1 MKKFYLFLAAAAAMT
16 LSVQAQQ
23 LSAQIDL
30 GGYENIDEDGNG
42 GDVYNGGAL
51 DDAPINFY
59 LNNSAAQ
66 MIYTADDLAEMFDGK
81 VNPKITKLS
90 YKFYNIGAFEACPRA
105 IKVYA
110 QEIEEGAFAKDE
122 EGDFNYFDFNE
133 NNLVAQFDFEEDF
146 MDYYYMAGEFIID
159 LSNAPIAVTEG
170 KNLLITIVAEGD
182 EATGSGDDVT
192 FFVDNSRSKRVMAY
206 GNDRATFA
214 DYMETD
220 DFPKATT
227 TLSSATNMNLP
238 VTLIDY
244 IYEEEAQPQDYYLTG
259 AFNNW
264 GQDGNENIK
273 FEANED
279 GELAASVDLPA
290 GENDGENGFKVIAYA
305 EDGSTVWYGGEDA
318 NNVHYFEI
326 TDDLLGGELS
336 LFPGDGY
343 ANLIVKEAGK
353 YDLILKE
360 AEASAASGAPAKAPA
375 AGLKLI
381 VKKSEEVP
389 TAVTDLSVDDIAGV
403 QYVNLAGQVSAAP
416 FQGVNIMVTT
426 MKDGS
431 KRAIKVVK

>member
-1 MKKFYLFLAAAAAMT
+1 MKKFYLLLIAVAAMT
-16 LSVQAQQ
+16 MTVQAQK
-23 LSAQIDL
+23 SAQIDL
-30 GGYENIDEDGNG
+30 GGFAQIDEYGDGGNL
-42 GDVYNGGAL
+42 YNGGAL

-192 FFVDNSRSKRVMAY
+192 FFVDNSRSKRVMAF
-206 GNDRATFA
+206 GNDRITF
-214 DYMETD
+214 DDFVMSD

-244 IYEEEAQPQDYYLTG
+244 TYEEVQDYFLTG

-279 GELAASVDLPA
+279 GDLAASVDLPA
-290 GENDGENGFKVIAYA
+290 GENNGENGFKIITVGD
-305 EDGSTVWYGGEDA
+305 DGKLVWYGGQDD
-318 NNVHYFEI
+318 NQVGYFEI
-326 TDDLLGGELS
+326 GEDLLNVGLS
-336 LFPGDGY
+336 LFPGDDY
-343 ANLIVKEAGK
+343 ANLIVVEAGK

-360 AEASAASGAPAKAPA
+360 ATVRAPSGAPAKSPA
-375 AGLKLI
+375 SRLQLT
-381 VKKSEEVP
+381 VKKAETI
-389 TAVTDLSVDDIAGV
+389 TAVTDINVENIASVK
-403 QYVNLAGQVSAAP
+403 YVNLAGQVSATP
-416 FQGVNIMVTT
+416 FDGVNIQVTT

-431 KRAIKVVK
+431 MKAVKVIR

>member
-1 MKKFYLFLAAAAAMT
+1 MKKFYLFLVAAAAMT

-30 GGYENIDEDGNG
+30 GGYEDIDDNS
-42 GDVYNGGAL
+42 DMYNGGAL
-51 DDAPINFY
+51 DDAPVNFY

-66 MIYTADDLAEMFDGK
+66 MIYKAEDLADMFDGK

-90 YKFYNIGAFEACPRA
+90 YKFYNMGAFQAYPRF

-122 EGDFNYFDFNE
+122 DGDFNYFDFDE
-133 NNLVAQFDFEEDF
+133 SDLVAQFDYEEDF
-146 MDYYYMAGEFIID
+146 MDYFYEVGELVID
-159 LSNAPIAVTEG
+159 LANSPISVTEG

-182 EATGSGDDVT
+182 EATDSGEDVT
-192 FFVDNSRSKRVMAY
+192 FFVDNSRSKRVMAF
-206 GNDRATFA
+206 GNDRITF
-214 DYMETD
+214 DDFVMSD

-227 TLSSATNMNLP
+227 TLSSATNMSLP

-264 GQDGNENIK
+264 GQNGNENIK

-279 GELAASVDLPA
+279 GDLAASVELPD
-290 GENDGENGFKVIAYA
+290 GNNDGENGFKVISYA

-318 NNVHYFEI
+318 NNAHFFKVDEG
-326 TDDLLGGELS
+326 LLGAELS
-336 LFPGDGY
+336 LYPGNDY
-343 ANLIVKEAGK
+343 VNLIVEKGGK
-353 YDLILKE
+353 YNLILKE
-360 AEASAASGAPAKAPA
+360 ASASAASGAPAKAPA

-381 VKKSEEVP
+381 VTKAEELP
-389 TAVTDLSVDDIAGV
+389 TAVTDLTVENIASV

-416 FQGVNIMVTT
+416 FKGVNIMVTT

-431 KRAIKVVK
+431 KKAVKVVK

>member
-1 MKKFYLFLAAAAAMT
+1 MKKFYLLLIAVAAMT
-16 LSVQAQQ
+16 MTVQAQK
-23 LSAQIDL
+23 SAQIDL
-30 GGYENIDEDGNG
+30 GGFAQIDEYGDGGNL
-42 GDVYNGGAL
+42 YNGGAL

-159 LSNAPIAVTEG
+159 LSKAPIAVTEG

-192 FFVDNSRSKRVMAY
+192 FFVDNSRSKRVMAF
-206 GNDRATFA
+206 GNDRITF
-214 DYMETD
+214 DDFVMSD

-244 IYEEEAQPQDYYLTG
+244 TYEEVQDYFLTG

-264 GQDGNENIK
+264 GRDGNENIK

-279 GELAASVDLPA
+279 GDLAASVDLPA
-290 GENDGENGFKVIAYA
+290 GENNGENGFKIITVGD
-305 EDGSTVWYGGEDA
+305 DGKLVWYGGQDD
-318 NNVHYFEI
+318 NQVGYFEI
-326 TDDLLGGELS
+326 GEDLLNVGLS
-336 LFPGDGY
+336 LFPGDDY
-343 ANLIVKEAGK
+343 ANLIVVEAGK

-360 AEASAASGAPAKAPA
+360 AAASAASGAPAKAPA

-381 VKKSEEVP
+381 VTKAEEVP

-403 QYVNLAGQVSAAP
+403 HYVNLAGQVSAAP

>member
-30 GGYENIDEDGNG
+30 GGYEDIDDSS
-42 GDVYNGGAL
+42 DLYNGGAL
-51 DDAPINFY
+51 DDAPVNFA

-66 MIYTADDLAEMFDGK
+66 MIYTAEDLADMFDGK

-90 YKFYNIGAFEACPRA
+90 YKFYNIGAFQAYPRF

-110 QEIEEGAFAKDE
+110 QEIEEGAFVKDE
-122 EGDFNYFDFNE
+122 DGDFNYFDFDE
-133 NNLVAQFDFEEDF
+133 SDFVAQFDYEEDF
-146 MDYYYMAGEFIID
+146 MDYFYEVGELVID
-159 LSNAPIAVTEG
+159 LANSPISVTEG

-192 FFVDNSRSKRVMAY
+192 FFVDNSRSKRVMAF
-206 GNDRATFA
+206 GNDRITF
-214 DYMETD
+214 DDFVMSD

-244 IYEEEAQPQDYYLTG
+244 IYEEEAQPQDYFLTG

-264 GQDGNENIK
+264 GRDGNENIK

-279 GELAASVDLPA
+279 GDLAASVDLPA
-290 GENDGENGFKVIAYA
+290 GENNGENGFKIITVGD
-305 EDGSTVWYGGEDA
+305 DGKLVWYGGQDD
-318 NNVHYFEI
+318 NHVGYFEI
-326 TDDLLGGELS
+326 GEDLLNVGLS
-336 LFPGDGY
+336 LFPGDDY
-343 ANLIVKEAGK
+343 ANLIVVEAGK

-360 AEASAASGAPAKAPA
+360 ATVRAPSGAPAKSPA
-375 AGLKLI
+375 SRLQLT
-381 VKKSEEVP
+381 VKKAETI
-389 TAVTDLSVDDIAGV
+389 TAVTDINVENIASVK
-403 QYVNLAGQVSAAP
+403 YVNLAGQVSATP
-416 FQGVNIMVTT
+416 FDGVNIQVTT

-431 KRAIKVVK
+431 MKAVKVIR

>member
-1 MKKFYLFLAAAAAMT
+1 MT

-290 GENDGENGFKVIAYA
+290 GENDGENGYCLCRGRK
-305 EDGSTVWYGGEDA
+305 
-318 NNVHYFEI
+318 H
-326 TDDLLGGELS
+326 
-336 LFPGDGY
+336 
-343 ANLIVKEAGK
+343 
-353 YDLILKE
+353 
-360 AEASAASGAPAKAPA
+360 
-375 AGLKLI
+375 
-381 VKKSEEVP
+381 
-389 TAVTDLSVDDIAGV
+389 
-403 QYVNLAGQVSAAP
+403 
-416 FQGVNIMVTT
+416 
-426 MKDGS
+426 
-431 KRAIKVVK
+431 RVVRR

>member
-1 MKKFYLFLAAAAAMT
+1 MKKFYLLLIAVAAMT
-16 LSVQAQQ
+16 MTVQAQK
-23 LSAQIDL
+23 SAQIDL
-30 GGYENIDEDGNG
+30 GGFAQIDEYGDGGNL
-42 GDVYNGGAL
+42 YNGGAL

-192 FFVDNSRSKRVMAY
+192 FFVDNSRSKRVMAF
-206 GNDRATFA
+206 GNDRITF
-214 DYMETD
+214 DDFVMSD

-244 IYEEEAQPQDYYLTG
+244 TYEEVQDYFLTG

-264 GQDGNENIK
+264 GRDGNENIK

-279 GELAASVDLPA
+279 GDLAASVDLPA
-290 GENDGENGFKVIAYA
+290 GENNGENGFKIITVGD
-305 EDGSTVWYGGEDA
+305 DGKLVWYGGQDD
-318 NNVHYFEI
+318 NQVGYFEI
-326 TDDLLGGELS
+326 GEDLLNVGLS
-336 LFPGDGY
+336 LFPGDDY
-343 ANLIVKEAGK
+343 ANLIVVEAGK

-360 AEASAASGAPAKAPA
+360 ATVRAPSGAPAKSPA
-375 AGLKLI
+375 SRLQLT
-381 VKKSEEVP
+381 VKKAETI
-389 TAVTDLSVDDIAGV
+389 TAVTDINVENIASVK
-403 QYVNLAGQVSAAP
+403 YVNLAGQVSATP
-416 FQGVNIMVTT
+416 FDGVNIQVTT

-431 KRAIKVVK
+431 MKAVKVIR

>member
-30 GGYENIDEDGNG
+30 GGYENIDDSS
-42 GDVYNGGAL
+42 DLYNGGAL
-51 DDAPINFY
+51 DDAPVNFY

-66 MIYTADDLAEMFDGK
+66 MIYTAEDLADMFDGK

-90 YKFYNIGAFEACPRA
+90 YKFYNIGAFQAYPRF

-110 QEIEEGAFAKDE
+110 QEIEDGAFVKDE
-122 EGDFNYFDFNE
+122 DGDFNYFDFDESNF
-133 NNLVAQFDFEEDF
+133 VAQFDFEEDF
-146 MDYYYMAGEFIID
+146 MDYFYEVGELVID
-159 LSNAPIAVTEG
+159 LANSPISVTEG

-182 EATGSGDDVT
+182 EATDSGDDVT
-192 FFVDNSRSKRVMAY
+192 FFVDNSRSKRVMAF
-206 GNDRATFA
+206 GNDRITF
-214 DYMETD
+214 DDFVMSD

-244 IYEEEAQPQDYYLTG
+244 IYEEEAQPQDYFLTG

-290 GENDGENGFKVIAYA
+290 GDNDGENGFKVIAYA

-318 NNVHYFEI
+318 NKVGFFLI
-326 TDDLLGGELS
+326 SGDLLGGELS
-336 LFPGDGY
+336 LFPGNDY
-343 ANLIVKEAGK
+343 ANLIVEEAGK

-360 AEASAASGAPAKAPA
+360 AAASAASGAPAKAPA

-389 TAVTDLSVDDIAGV
+389 TAVTDLNVDDIAGV

>member
-279 GELAASVDLPA
+279 G
-290 GENDGENGFKVIAYA
+290 IAYA

-360 AEASAASGAPAKAPA
+360 AEASAAGAPAKAPA

-403 QYVNLAGQVSAAP
+403 HYVNLAGQVSAAP

>member
-30 GGYENIDEDGNG
+30 GGYEDIDDSSNL
-42 GDVYNGGAL
+42 YNGGAL
-51 DDAPINFY
+51 DDAPVNFY

-66 MIYTADDLAEMFDGK
+66 MIYTAEDLADMFDGK

-90 YKFYNIGAFEACPRA
+90 YKFYNIGAFQAYPRF

-110 QEIEEGAFAKDE
+110 QEIEDGAFVKDE
-122 EGDFNYFDFNE
+122 DGDFNYFDFDESNF
-133 NNLVAQFDFEEDF
+133 VAQFDFEEDF
-146 MDYYYMAGEFIID
+146 MDYFYEVGELVID
-159 LSNAPIAVTEG
+159 LANSPISVTEG

-182 EATGSGDDVT
+182 EATDSGDDVT
-192 FFVDNSRSKRVMAY
+192 FFVDNSRSKRVMAF
-206 GNDRATFA
+206 GNDRITF
-214 DYMETD
+214 DDFVMSD

-290 GENDGENGFKVIAYA
+290 GDNDGENGFKVIAYA

-360 AEASAASGAPAKAPA
+360 AAASAASGAPAKAPA

-403 QYVNLAGQVSAAP
+403 HYVNLAGQVSAAP